1 MTMLTAWICLLLAP
15 QPAPPTLLLV
25 TGAGGSEEFA
35 TQFQAATESWR
46 QHADE
51 AGMEV
56 LQVHGEKQEATPHDQ
71 LQELLK
77 SLPEE
82 TLQPLWIVFI
92 GHGTYAQRKAKF
104 NMVGPDLTAGE
115 LGSWIERFRRPV
127 AVINCSSASGP
138 FINELS
144 GAGRVIVTATRS
156 GNEQNY
162 SRFAVYMAESIND
175 PAVDLDKDGQISLLE
190 AFLAAS
196 NRVQRFYSEDNRL
209 ATEHAL
215 IDDNGDGLG
224 TPASWFRGV
233 YTFRRAKGAGSTDGL
248 RANQLH
254 LVKSLQEQALTP
266 EVRKHRDTLEAEL
279 SKLREQR
286 DTLAEEKYLAELER
300 ICLAIA
306 RLYRDADK

>member
-1 MTMLTAWICLLLAP
+1 MTTLTAWLCLLLAP

-35 TQFQAATESWR
+35 TEFQAATESWR
-46 QHADE
+46 QHADD
-51 AGMEV
+51 AGMKV
-56 LQVHGEKQEATPHDQ
+56 FQVSGEKEGTTPRDQ
-71 LQELLK
+71 LQDLLK
-77 SLPEE
+77 SLPGES
-82 TLQPLWIVFI
+82 LQPLWIIFI
-92 GHGTYAQRKAKF
+92 GHGTYAQGKAKF
-104 NMVGPDLTAGE
+104 NLVGPDLSAEE
-115 LGSWIERFRRPV
+115 LALWIERFRRPL

-138 FINELS
+138 FINRLS

-156 GNEQNY
+156 GNELNY
-162 SRFAVYMAESIND
+162 SRFGIFIAESIND
-175 PAVDLDKDGQISLLE
+175 PAVDLDKDGQVSLLE

-215 IDDNGDGLG
+215 IDDNGDGRG

-233 YTFRRAKGAGSTDGL
+233 FTVRRPKGAASADGL

-266 EVRKHRDTLEAEL
+266 EVRKRRDALETEL
-279 SKLREQR
+279 SELREQR
-286 DTLAEEKYLAELER
+286 EQLPEVEYLAELER
-300 ICLAIA
+300 ICLEIA
-306 RLYRDADK
+306 RLYRDAEK